1 MVVVAGVLVLVAAAG
16 APAPRTA
23 PRRSDAGRDLG
34 IELGLGRPGAL
45 NAITDVAGVRVGCVT
60 LVEGE
65 PGPLVVGEGPV
76 RTGVT
81 AIVPHEGEIAVEP
94 LFAGCHTL
102 NGCGDFTGLEWIRES
117 GLLTSPIALTN
128 TYSLGVVRDAL
139 CRREVE
145 ARAALGA
152 DRQGCYFSFPAVAE
166 TWDGGLND
174 IGGQHVRGEHLFE
187 ALAAAQAGPVPEGNV
202 GGGTGMVCHDFKGGT
217 GTASREVE
225 VEGERFIVGA
235 LVQAN
240 HSWRDVFCVNG
251 APVGLVLLHRRRAR
265 RAAAGARVAGGKRLD
280 HRRSWRRTRRC
291 CRTSCSRSRSAPGS
305 ASPARRLRR
314 PLLRRPLPRLQHRQP
329 RHGLAA
335 RGLDRRR
342 SRTRAEWIAHP
353 HLDGFFQAAAE
364 ATAEAILNAMLQA
377 ETMGGRD
384 GVTAHALDGEQ
395 LVQVLDR
402 FGRRRLPAAVRHL
415 RRLVRARPVHP
426 G

>member
-1 MVVVAGVLVLVAAAG
+1 MRA
-16 APAPRTA
+16 
-23 PRRSDAGRDLG
+23 RDLG
-34 IELGLGRPGAL
+34 VDIGLGRPGAL
-45 NAITDVAGVRVGCVT
+45 DAITDVAGVRVGCVT
-60 LVEGE
+60 LIEGE
-65 PGPLVVGEGPV
+65 AGPLVVGEGPV

-81 AIVPHEGEIAVEP
+81 AIVPHDGEIAVEP

-152 DRQGCYFSFPAVAE
+152 DKEGCFFSFPAVAE

-187 ALAAAQAGPVPEGNV
+187 ALAAAQTGPVPEGGV

-217 GTASREVE
+217 GSASRVVT
-225 VEGERFIVGA
+225 VEGERFVLGA

-251 APVGLVLLHRRRAR
+251 APVGLVLD
-265 RAAAGARVAGGKRLD
+265 AGAVPLVQLPE
-280 HRRSWRRTRRC
+280 C
-291 CRTSCSRSRSAPGS
+291 P
-305 ASPARRLRR
+305 SPAGSGSIIVVLATDA
-314 PLLRRPLPRLQHRQP
+314 PLLPHQLQSLAQRAGLGIARLGGYGDRYSGDLFLAFSTANRGMASQHEGSP
-329 RHGLAA
+329 ASLTH
-335 RGLDRRR
+335 
-342 SRTRAEWIAHP
+342 TAEWITHP

-377 ETMGGRD
+377 ETMSGRD
-384 GVTAHALDGEQ
+384 RVTAYGLDGEQ
-395 LVQVLDR
+395 LVEILDR
-402 FGRRRLPAAVRHL
+402 FGRRTYRPEGQ
-415 RRLVRARPVHP
+415 AR
-426 G
+426 